1 MQPGKLLLQ
10 AAGVCDFD
18 PEHLLDV
25 FGQQRQRFVAVLR
38 GFGPDDWAA
47 PTRCTDWSAHDVV
60 RHLSRVSGLGGGGV
74 AGPGVVADLF
84 KPVLVWAGGGKS
96 GLEELAAQ
104 PGEHVGG

>member
-60 RHLSRVSGLGGGGV
+60 RHRRPRPCRQKRPR
-74 AGPGVVADLF
+74 GPLLVVF
-84 KPVLVWAGGGKS
+84 GS
-96 GLEELAAQ
+96 
-104 PGEHVGG
+104 